1 MRTLSIPMKVA
12 LAVYLFLVGGLA
24 VNIHIQMLEGGVPH
38 PRGLADIPSWNPFL
52 QHWVQLMGIAW
63 LYRLCKERFPSFGYG
78 RSTLLLFAVMVTL
91 LQLILRLP
99 ITAGYVNGRS
109 FLFTWA
115 VAYLPDAITLLF
127 STALVVLLAS
137 LKPNES
143 IRRFVVPLGLLVG
156 AILAWKVVG
165 PVAAG
170 FGGVVSGLFQT
181 PRPEAL
187 IPFPYG
193 QTVNRIASVLFIEPT
208 VSCFIIGWLAW
219 NKLSSNRWVWILQF
233 NLLILML
240 VNRLVDQTIF
250 MAYSTLPPMEAFLSM
265 GQFTFQWIFI
275 GVMIPLALG
284 YLKRAPTPVG
294 SVSAGDT
301 EATAQAGP
309 YED

>member
-1 MRTLSIPMKVA
+1 MRTLSVPLKVA
-12 LAVYLFLVGGLA
+12 LAGYLFLVGGLA
-24 VNIHIQMLEGGVPH
+24 VNIHIQMLEGGIPH

-52 QHWVQLMGIAW
+52 QHWVQLLGIAW
-63 LYRLCKERFPSFGYG
+63 LYRLCKERFPSVGYG
-78 RSTLLLFAVMVTL
+78 RSTLLLFTIMVTL

-99 ITAGYVNGRS
+99 ITAGYVNGRA

-115 VAYLPDAITLLF
+115 AAYLPDAITLLF
-127 STALVVLLAS
+127 STALVVFLAS

-143 IRRFVVPLGLLVG
+143 IRRFAMPLGLLVG

-165 PVAAG
+165 PLAAQ
-170 FGGVVSGLFQT
+170 FGGIVSGFFPG
-181 PRPEAL
+181 PRPEAV

-240 VNRLVDQTIF
+240 VNRLVDQTLF
-250 MAYSTLPPMEAFLSM
+250 MTYSTLPPMEAFLSM
-265 GQFTFQWIFI
+265 GQFTFQWIFL

-284 YLKRAPTPVG
+284 YLKRVPIPVG
-294 SVSAGDT
+294 SVSAVDT
-301 EATAQAGP
+301 EATAQADP